1 MYSRGAMISESL
13 AYEKMFAFIEIYTKK
28 YLYYKYNNIQA
39 CLYIYIRYRFEIF
52 IKRFVL
58 NKNCHYNSTFFV
70 KHIDFKIFFF
80 YNSSE

>member
-39 CLYIYIRYRFEIF
+39 CLYIYIFD
-52 IKRFVL
+52 
-58 NKNCHYNSTFFV
+58 
-70 KHIDFKIFFF
+70 IDLKF
-80 YNSSE
+80 S